1 MSERTSTSI
10 QSNAQSFLQP
20 SSRLA
25 IVGAGVGACTLAAQ
39 LCQRGWEAESISLWE
54 AGRGPG
60 GRTATRRS
68 RADLSLQIDHGASLF
83 NICGQPPPEL
93 LTPLLRQKWIEPW
106 EEPMALLDAS
116 GELVAA
122 NATADAQD
130 PLFRGALFH
139 GKQRMEKL
147 CEGLLELAGGNV
159 CTNFNTLVR
168 DLERIK
174 DRWLLKNSEGTVL
187 AEAERLVLTG
197 TLLAHPRSRMT
208 FGWPAPPL
216 QVAAERL
223 QNPALNHALASIA
236 ALRFEARSTL
246 LMRLAPA
253 EAKAWQALPFRLLAF
268 EPAAQLRWGLWRISI
283 QPLADGSCAVVAHSS
298 ATFASEHL
306 GTYGSGSAI
315 ARQLGLIPSPDQEH
329 QVIGALS
336 DSLEAALGQWLPANP
351 CEQAEKQ
358 LMRWGAAFPLHPG
371 LPMDLCWNEDLQLGF
386 CGDFVAGVGFGR
398 VEGAMRSAE
407 ALAGRLSGQSS

>member
-1 MSERTSTSI
+1 M
-10 QSNAQSFLQP
+10 
-20 SSRLA
+20 
-25 IVGAGVGACTLAAQ
+25 GACTLAAQ
-39 LCQRGWEAESISLWE
+39 LCQRGWDAEFISLWE

-68 RADLSLQIDHGASLF
+68 RTDLNLQIDHGASLF

-93 LTPLLRQKWIEPW
+93 LTPLLIQKWIEPW
-106 EEPMALLDAS
+106 EEPIALLDGS
-116 GELVAA
+116 GDLVAA
-122 NATADAQD
+122 HATAIGQD

-139 GKQRMEKL
+139 GKQGMERL

-168 DLERIK
+168 DVERNN
-174 DRWLLKNSEGTVL
+174 DRWLLKNSEGIVL
-187 AEAERLVLTG
+187 AETERLVLTG

-246 LMRLAPA
+246 LMRLPPA

-315 ARQLGLIPSPDQEH
+315 ARQLGLIPSPDQERE
-329 QVIGALS
+329 VIGSLS
-336 DSLEAALGQWLPANP
+336 ASLEAVCGQWLPPNP

-407 ALAGRLSGQSS
+407 ALAGRLNGGGS